1 MRDDESPMVDREA
14 IGTVQQLYD
23 GALLPDVQV
32 RTLKN
37 LHRLFPTR
45 TVRHAGTP
53 LPIPAARDTLKN
65 AARSPRTAGNSI
77 STTTSR

>member
-1 MRDDESPMVDREA
+1 VVDSEA
-14 IGTVQQLYD
+14 IGTVQQLCD

-45 TVRHAGTP
+45 TVRHAGR
-53 LPIPAARDTLKN
+53 LSRYL
-65 AARSPRTAGNSI
+65 RPRT
-77 STTTSR
+77 R